1 MSDPAT
7 EPQPEPPSAPEP
19 APASPPP
26 RQHLLPWLSGGGF
39 LVLLVGLIVVWLR
52 PLAPPPVAP
61 QSDALARQ
69 VAELQARVAGMAQRP
84 APDAASLESRLAA
97 LEQRPPQP
105 APAPDLG
112 GLASQVAALEQRQ
125 PPDIAP
131 LRAQLSALASQDQA
145 ALGNLSHRVDTDEA
159 RLSVLENAVG
169 RATRAEA
176 VRIALESG
184 QKLGAVPGVPPALAR
199 FADTNPPTE
208 TQLRF
213 AFPQAARNALAASR
227 PATEGKPLLTR
238 LWLRAQ
244 DLVTVRQGDQ
254 VLVGD
259 PVAGVLNRAREAVN
273 GGDLAG
279 AVTAVGSLSGPA
291 AAAMAGWLAQ
301 ARSLLEARAALAAW
315 AAQG

>member
-1 MSDPAT
+1 
-7 EPQPEPPSAPEP
+7 
-19 APASPPP
+19 
-26 RQHLLPWLSGGGF
+26 
-39 LVLLVGLIVVWLR
+39 
-52 PLAPPPVAP
+52 
-61 QSDALARQ
+61 
-69 VAELQARVAGMAQRP
+69 MAQRP
-84 APDAASLESRLAA
+84 APENAASLESRLAA
-97 LEQRPPQP
+97 LEQRPPQ
-105 APAPDLG
+105 PAPDLG

-145 ALGNLSHRVDTDEA
+145 ALGDLTHRLDTDEA
-159 RLSVLENAVG
+159 RLAVLENAVG

-176 VRIALESG
+176 VRLALEYWPE
-184 QKLGAVPGVPPALAR
+184 ARCHPGRSAAALAR

-208 TQLRF
+208 TQLRL

-259 PVAGVLNRAREAVN
+259 PVAGVLDRAREAVD

-279 AVTAVGSLSGPA
+279 AVSAVASLSGPA
-291 AAAMAGWLAQ
+291 AVAMAGWLAQ
-301 ARSLLEARAALAAW
+301 ARSLLEARAALATW
-315 AAQG
+315 ATQG

>member
-19 APASPPP
+19 APAPPPP
-26 RQHLLPWLSGGGF
+26 RHHLLPWLSGAGF

-52 PLAPPPVAP
+52 PLAPPSVAP

-105 APAPDLG
+105 APDLG

-145 ALGNLSHRVDTDEA
+145 ALGNLTHRLDTDEA
-159 RLSVLENAVG
+159 RLTVLENAVG

-176 VRIALESG
+176 VRLALEFG
-184 QKLGAVPGVPPALAR
+184 QKLGAIPGVPPALAR

-208 TQLRF
+208 TQLRL

-259 PVAGVLNRAREAVN
+259 PVAGVLDRAREAVD

-279 AVTAVGSLSGPA
+279 AVSAVASLSGPA
-291 AAAMAGWLAQ
+291 AVAMAGWLAQ
-301 ARSLLEARAALAAW
+301 ARSLLEARAALATW
-315 AAQG
+315 ATQG